1 MQPAMNRPRRHALV
15 AIALA
20 AAGIGV
26 PLAASE
32 PPPPPRVVFDGF
44 GLEDFQGPGSIAA
57 ALRKIESEKRR
68 TSALESQPFGMPW
81 GVNVAGPSGREAAA
95 APLTAELRSRLERFD
110 IAAGMLADATVVED
124 GPQRWMGRIG
134 VSSTHDKG
142 KESLEV
148 RTHLGSREDARLIG
162 IELGPRVERRLRR
175 GTTFFVDGKAE
186 ALAVRATEGTW
197 SLPLPGMWSDSASMV
212 GVMART
218 GLMR

>member
-1 MQPAMNRPRRHALV
+1 MQPAMNRSPPLALV
-15 AIALA
+15 ALA
-20 AAGIGV
+20 VVCAVHAA
-26 PLAASE
+26 PLAAGDA
-32 PPPPPRVVFDGF
+32 PPPPPVVFDGF

-57 ALRKIESEKRR
+57 ALRQIESEKRR
-68 TSALESQPFGMPW
+68 ESSLEAQPFGMPW

-124 GPQRWMGRIG
+124 GPQRWTGRIG

-142 KESLEV
+142 KETLEV

-162 IELGPRVERRLRR
+162 IELGPRMERRLRR

-186 ALAVRATEGTW
+186 ALAVRAAEGAW

>member
-1 MQPAMNRPRRHALV
+1 MQSTRLRPTRIAITALV
-15 AIALA
+15 VCGLA
-20 AAGIGV
+20 APAT
-26 PLAASE
+26 ASDVSPAL
-32 PPPPPRVVFDGF
+32 PPVIFDGF

-57 ALRKIESEKRR
+57 ALRQIEADKRR
-68 TSALESQPFGMPW
+68 ASHLESQPFGMPW
-81 GVNVAGPSGREAAA
+81 GVNVAGPNGREAAA

-134 VSSTHDKG
+134 VSSTHERG
-142 KESLEV
+142 RESLEV
-148 RTHLGSREDARLIG
+148 RTHVANREDARLIG

-186 ALAVRATEGTW
+186 ALAVRAAEGAW